1 MSRTITETAISAVL
15 ARTARALEDAAAA
28 LLPGDEPPPAVFEA
42 PRNPDFGDFA
52 SNVALQLAKRARR
65 PPQQLASEL
74 VARIFDDDP
83 SLRDVVAEAT
93 ALGGFINVRLAPA
106 VWRQCVATILKA
118 GVDYGRGVPTGKHIS
133 LEFGSANPTGPLVV
147 VQGRTLSLG
156 DSLAKT
162 LRFFG
167 MQVTTEWIINEAG
180 TQPTTLGRSLYARY
194 RQLTEP
200 GFPFPDDGYPG
211 EYLVAMVE
219 EMQRRGVFEVMRAQG
234 DLSSDKTPEEL
245 ADLLAGFAYATLV
258 AEQQQTAERF
268 GVCFD
273 HWQSERVL
281 HESGAIERGIEALRE
296 RGLVFEEDGAV
307 WVRTTQFG
315 DDKDRVIVRH

>member
-106 VWRQCVATILKA
+106 GWGQCVATSLKA
-118 GVDYGRGVPTGKHIS
+118 GVAFRPASTFRS
-133 LEFGSANPTGPLVV
+133 SSAARIRP
-147 VQGRTLSLG
+147 
-156 DSLAKT
+156 
-162 LRFFG
+162 
-167 MQVTTEWIINEAG
+167 
-180 TQPTTLGRSLYARY
+180 GRSSWSKAALFRSATRS
-194 RQLTEP
+194 
-200 GFPFPDDGYPG
+200 
-211 EYLVAMVE
+211 
-219 EMQRRGVFEVMRAQG
+219 RRRCA
-234 DLSSDKTPEEL
+234 SS
-245 ADLLAGFAYATLV
+245 
-258 AEQQQTAERF
+258 
-268 GVCFD
+268 VC
-273 HWQSERVL
+273 
-281 HESGAIERGIEALRE
+281 
-296 RGLVFEEDGAV
+296 
-307 WVRTTQFG
+307 
-315 DDKDRVIVRH
+315 K